1 MFHDAK
7 RTSLVVKRTSLD
19 VKYTSH
25 AVKYKIDRGGGTFPS
40 RTGNFF
46 LPILQKIKRWGM
58 DKWM

>member
-7 RTSLVVKRTSLD
+7 RTSLVVKRTFLD

-25 AVKYKIDRGGGTFPS
+25 VVKYKTGRGGGTFPS
-40 RTGNFF
+40 RAGNFF
-46 LPILQKIKRWGM
+46 LPLRQKIKRRGM